1 LLTKILDSGC
11 FDIQRMAEELVVSER
26 TVALYMSGELEMPL
40 ERQLCL
46 ARFLIDNAPALART
60 GHNLLGQV
68 QSAIA
73 YSRSETTTHLTC
85 PTPNSRSY

>member
-1 LLTKILDSGC
+1 MLTKILAAGW
-11 FDIQRMAEELVVSER
+11 FDVTRMATELVVSER
-26 TVALYMSGELEMPL
+26 TVALYISGELEMPL

-46 ARFLIDNAPALART
+46 AKFVIDNVPPLRRM

-73 YSRSETTTHLTC
+73 FKQALTATHTTM
-85 PTPNSRSY
+85 PMPNARSY